1 MHMTIAMALMDSV
14 RTRQLDVFFSVEE
27 SISRQTQTS
36 VLEIIK
42 DTAKKPEDKIRLVL
56 QYLLI
61 STSTPEEVRQLENAL
76 IENGMDVKPVKY
88 ILNVKSFLK
97 LSSATNQQPTS
108 TQNDIFG
115 TFQSI
120 GNKLTDRLQQTGV
133 VGTQLE
139 SFISSVK
146 NLLPVR
152 KDLPIVKLVDSAL
165 QSVGDDFITVDPIK
179 KSRVGAERD
188 VIVFVVGGGNYVEYQ
203 NLVEYIQVFS
213 TNWDVYL

>member
-1 MHMTIAMALMDSV
+1 MTIAMALMDSV